1 MLTLFD
7 LLENIWIPAF
17 TGMTTFSRGLM
28 FNGNYSGVK
37 NNNNLL
43 IMNDFSN
50 YSCLKSNNNLLIM
63 NDFKYFSCFLQSKIG
78 RVARL

>member
-1 MLTLFD
+1 
-7 LLENIWIPAF
+7 
-17 TGMTTFSRGLM
+17 M